1 MSNLLTASIS
11 SGGIVGIV
19 IGVVALIAIFFAI
32 SYVKAPPDTAFIIT
46 GPRKQRVLIGKAGF
60 RIPFFQRVDKLPLN
74 LIQVDIKTPDAVPTC
89 EFINI
94 YVDGVANIKIG
105 SSKEDIALASQIFL
119 QQKLGGIQAIAKEVL
134 EGNMREI
141 IGQMKLTELVHNRDL
156 FAEKVKENAMQ
167 DMAKMG
173 LQIINLTIQ
182 NFSDKENVIQNLGV
196 DNITQ
201 IQKDA
206 QIARANSERDVKIAQ
221 AAAAEAA
228 NKANVEANT
237 RIVEQNTQYS
247 LRSSELKVASDTAAA
262 TADAAYKIEE
272 QKRLEEINVAK
283 INADIAKREREVELG
298 QKEVELQE
306 KQLAA
311 AINKKADAEK
321 YAVEQQAAAE
331 LFQRQRLAE
340 ARKFELE
347 QEAEVKK
354 IQAEAEKVARE
365 KAAEAM
371 KIQAEA
377 EKFAAEQKA
386 AGIEAVGRA
395 EAEAIEKKA
404 EAMKKMGDASVL
416 QLILDSNVL
425 PDIVRASSEP
435 LAAAFANIDNIT
447 MYGDGNTTKLASEI
461 TNNSSQII
469 KSVSDSLG
477 IDLKS
482 VLAGY
487 LGGKLV
493 NNSNKEKEVKDAKI
507 KEVKKTEE
515 VK

>member
-1 MSNLLTASIS
+1 MPA
-11 SGGIVGIV
+11 GIIV
-19 IGVVALIAIFFAI
+19 LIVVAVLLLLGLFFGI

-46 GPRKQRVLIGKAGF
+46 GPRKQKVLIGKAGF

-119 QQKLGGIQAIAKEVL
+119 QQRLSGIQAIAKEVL

-221 AAAAEAA
+221 SQAAEAA
-228 NKANVEANT
+228 NKAAVDANT
-237 RIVEQNTQYS
+237 KIIEQNTEYS
-247 LRSSELKVASDTAAA
+247 LKSSELKIKSDTASA

-306 KQLAA
+306 KQLSAQ
-311 AINKKADAEK
+311 INKKADAEK
-321 YAVEQQAAAE
+321 YAIEQQAAAE
-331 LFQRQRLAE
+331 LFKKQREAE
-340 ARKFELE
+340 ARLFELK
-347 QEAEVKK
+347 QEAEAKK
-354 IQAEAEKVARE
+354 IQAEADKIARE
-365 KAAEAM
+365 KEAEAM

-386 AGIEAVGRA
+386 LGIEAVGKA

-416 QLILDSNVL
+416 QLILDSKVL
-425 PDIVRASSEP
+425 PEIVRASSEP
-435 LAAAFANIDNIT
+435 LAAAYSNIDNIT

-461 TNNSSQII
+461 TNNSSQILS
-469 KSVSDSLG
+469 SVSNSLG

-487 LGGKLV
+487 LGGKLI
-493 NNSNKEKEVKDAKI
+493 NKVDDNKVAKVET
-507 KEVKKTEE
+507 KVKKEA
-515 VK
+515 

>member
-1 MSNLLTASIS
+1 MP
-11 SGGIVGIV
+11 
-19 IGVVALIAIFFAI
+19 VVAIVLIAIGAALLFIIFFAI
-32 SYVKAPPDTAFIIT
+32 SYVKAPPDTAYIIT
-46 GPRKQRVLIGKAGF
+46 GPSRQRVLIGKAGF

-221 AAAAEAA
+221 AAAQEAA

-237 RIVEQNTQYS
+237 KIIEQNTQYS
-247 LRSSELKVASDTAAA
+247 LKASELKITSDTAAA

-272 QKRLEEINVAK
+272 QKRLEEINIAK
-283 INADIAKREREVELG
+283 VNADIAKREREVELG

-311 AINKKADAEK
+311 QVNKKADAER
-321 YAVEQQAAAE
+321 YAVEQRAAAE
-331 LFQRQRLAE
+331 LFQRQRQAE
-340 ARKFELE
+340 AKKFEME
-347 QEAEVKK
+347 QQAEALMK
-354 IQAEAEKVARE
+354 QAEAEKY
-365 KAAEAM
+365 
-371 KIQAEA
+371 
-377 EKFAAEQKA
+377 AAEQKA
-386 AGIEAVGRA
+386 AGIEAVGKA

-416 QLILDSNVL
+416 QLILDSKVL
-425 PDIVRASSEP
+425 PDIVKASSEP
-435 LAAAFANIDNIT
+435 LAAAYSNIDKIT

-461 TNNSSQII
+461 TNNSSQILQ
-469 KSVSDSLG
+469 SVSNSLG

-482 VLAGY
+482 ILAGY
-487 LGGKLV
+487 LGGKLL
-493 NNSNKEKEVKDAKI
+493 NKNDETKVIVKEVETKAEEK
-507 KEVKKTEE
+507 VTE
-515 VK
+515 

>member
-1 MSNLLTASIS
+1 MSPIITIILIVAAIIILL
-11 SGGIVGIV
+11 
-19 IGVVALIAIFFAI
+19 FAI
-32 SYVKAPPDTAFIIT
+32 SYVKAPPDTAYYIIT
-46 GPRKQRVLIGKAGF
+46 GPRKQRVLIGRAGF
-60 RIPFFQRVDKLPLN
+60 RIPFLQRVDKLPLN
-74 LIQVDIKTPDAVPTC
+74 LIQVDIKTPDAVPTS

-94 YVDGVANIKIG
+94 FVDGVANIKIG

-119 QQKLGGIQAIAKEVL
+119 QQKLTGIQAIAKEVL

-141 IGQMKLTELVHNRDL
+141 IGQMKLTDLVHNRDL
-156 FAEKVKENAMQ
+156 FAEKVKDNAMQ
-167 DMAKMG
+167 DMARMG

-221 AAAAEAA
+221 AAALEMA
-228 NKANVEANT
+228 NKASVEAQT
-237 RIVEQNTQYS
+237 KIIQQNTDYE
-247 LRSSELKVASDTAAA
+247 LKKSELKKQSDTAAA
-262 TADAAYKIEE
+262 DADAAYKIEE
-272 QKRLEEINVAK
+272 QKRLEEINVAQ

-311 AINKKADAEK
+311 QINKKADAEK
-321 YAVEQQAAAE
+321 YATEQQAQAE
-331 LFQRQRLAE
+331 LFQRQRAAE
-340 ARKFELE
+340 AEKFELA
-347 QEAEVKK
+347 QKAEAQKL
-354 IQAEAEKVARE
+354 QAEAEKIVKQR
-365 KAAEAM
+365 AAEAM

-377 EKFAAEQKA
+377 ERYASEQKA
-386 AGIEAVGRA
+386 LGIEAVGKA

-404 EAMKKMGDASVL
+404 EAMKKMGEASVL

-425 PDIVRASSEP
+425 PEIVRASSEP
-435 LAAAFANIDNIT
+435 LAAAYSKINGIT
-447 MYGDGNTTKLASEI
+447 MYGEGNTTKLAEEI
-461 TNNSSQII
+461 TNNSSQIVS
-469 KSVSDSLG
+469 SVEKSLG

-487 LGGKLV
+487 LGGKLA
-493 NNSNKEKEVKDAKI
+493 NKPKDEDK
-507 KEVKKTEE
+507 
-515 VK
+515 

>member
-1 MSNLLTASIS
+1 MSPIITVILIVAAIIILL
-11 SGGIVGIV
+11 
-19 IGVVALIAIFFAI
+19 FAI
-32 SYVKAPPDTAFIIT
+32 SYVKAPPDTAYIIT
-46 GPRKQRVLIGKAGF
+46 GPRKQRVLIGRAGF
-60 RIPFFQRVDKLPLN
+60 RIPFLQRVDKLPLN
-74 LIQVDIKTPDAVPTC
+74 LIQVDIKTPDAVPTS

-94 YVDGVANIKIG
+94 FVDGVANIKIG

-119 QQKLGGIQAIAKEVL
+119 QQKLTGIQAIAKEVL

-141 IGQMKLTELVHNRDL
+141 IGQMKLTDLVHNRDL
-156 FAEKVKENAMQ
+156 FAEKVKDNAMQ
-167 DMAKMG
+167 DMARMG

-221 AAAAEAA
+221 AAALEMA
-228 NKANVEANT
+228 NKASVEAQT
-237 RIVEQNTQYS
+237 KIIQQNTDYE
-247 LRSSELKVASDTAAA
+247 LKKSELKKQSDTAAA
-262 TADAAYKIEE
+262 DADAAYKIEE
-272 QKRLEEINVAK
+272 QKRLEEINVAQ

-311 AINKKADAEK
+311 QINKKADAEK
-321 YAVEQQAAAE
+321 YATEQQAQAE
-331 LFQRQRLAE
+331 LFQRQRAAE
-340 ARKFELE
+340 AEKFELA
-347 QEAEVKK
+347 QKAEAQKL
-354 IQAEAEKVARE
+354 QAEAEKIVKQR
-365 KAAEAM
+365 AAEAM

-377 EKFAAEQKA
+377 ERYASEQKA
-386 AGIEAVGRA
+386 LGIEAVGKA

-404 EAMKKMGDASVL
+404 EAMKKMGEASVL

-425 PDIVRASSEP
+425 PEIVRASSEP
-435 LAAAFANIDNIT
+435 LAAAYSKIDGIT
-447 MYGDGNTTKLASEI
+447 MYGEGNTTKLAEEI

-469 KSVSDSLG
+469 SSVEKSLG

-487 LGGKLV
+487 LGGKLA
-493 NNSNKEKEVKDAKI
+493 NKPKEEDK
-507 KEVKKTEE
+507 
-515 VK
+515 

>member
-1 MSNLLTASIS
+1 MDPIAIIFCVI
-11 SGGIVGIV
+11 GGI
-19 IGVVALIAIFFAI
+19 ALIAVFFAM

-46 GPRKQRVLIGKAGF
+46 GPGKQKVLIGKAGF

-74 LIQVDIKTPDAVPTC
+74 LIQVDIKTPDAVPTS

-94 YVDGVANIKIG
+94 FVDGVANIKIG
-105 SSKEDIALASQIFL
+105 SSPEDIAQASQIFL
-119 QQKLGGIQAIAKEVL
+119 QQKLPGIQAIAKEVL

-141 IGQMKLTELVHNRDL
+141 IGQMKLTDLVHNRDL
-156 FAEKVKENAMQ
+156 FAEKVKDNAMQ
-167 DMAKMG
+167 DMARMG

-221 AAAAEAA
+221 ASAMEAA
-228 NKANVEANT
+228 NKANVEAQT
-237 RIVEQNTQYS
+237 KIIQQNTEYE
-247 LRSSELKVASDTAAA
+247 LKKSELKTQSDTAAA
-262 TADAAYKIEE
+262 SADAAYRIEE
-272 QKRLEEINVAK
+272 QKRLEEINVAQ

-298 QKEVELQE
+298 QREVELQE

-311 AINKKADAEK
+311 TINKKADAEK
-321 YAVEQQAAAE
+321 YATEQKAAAE
-331 LFQRQRLAE
+331 LFQRQRAAE
-340 ARKFELE
+340 AVKFELE
-347 QEAEVKK
+347 QQAEAKK
-354 IQAEAEKVARE
+354 IQAEAEKIAQE
-365 KAAEAM
+365 KAAAAM

-377 EKFAAEQKA
+377 DRYASEQKA

-395 EAEAIEKKA
+395 EAEAIERKA
-404 EAMKKMGDASVL
+404 EAMKKMGEASVL
-416 QLILDSNVL
+416 QLILDSHVL

-435 LAAAFANIDNIT
+435 LAAAYGKIDGIT
-447 MYGDGNTTKLASEI
+447 MYGDGNTTKLAEEI
-461 TNNSSQII
+461 TNNSSQILQ
-469 KSVSDSLG
+469 SVEKSLG

-487 LGGKLV
+487 LGGKLL
-493 NNSNKEKEVKDAKI
+493 SKKEDDPKES
-507 KEVKKTEE
+507 E
-515 VK
+515 